1 MKIKRIYGIIPV
13 PVFYVEDLGKFAGT
27 SNGFFVR
34 IVEKYKDDRGL
45 LEHELQHCRQFY
57 RTFMLPHVLLYKF
70 VSKYRYFA
78 EIECYRIQLKFAKD
92 YESALNKFANFLATR
107 YRLYLNPDKVEADL
121 RK

>member
-13 PVFYVEDLGKFAGT
+13 PVYYVEDLGKFAGR
-27 SNGFFVR
+27 SYGFFIS

-57 RTFMLPHVLLYKF
+57 RTFTLHGFLYRF
-70 VSKYRYFA
+70 ISKYRYA
-78 EIECYRIQLKFAKD
+78 MEIECYRIQLTFAKD
-92 YESALNKFANFLATR
+92 YESALNHFANFLATR
-107 YRLYLNPDKVEADL
+107 YKLYLNPNKVEADL